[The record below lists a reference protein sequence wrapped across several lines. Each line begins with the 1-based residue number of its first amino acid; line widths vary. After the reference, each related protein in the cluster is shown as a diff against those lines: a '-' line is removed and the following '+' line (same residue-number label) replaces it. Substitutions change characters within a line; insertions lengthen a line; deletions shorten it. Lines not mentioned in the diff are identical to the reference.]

1 MADETENPAPNITAQ
16 ATVLNNF
23 VGEEV
28 IETNTDKA
36 KASFID
42 MPEMELGRYFEELR
56 QQNLRSQTY
65 TSPQIQS
72 PPDTT
77 TIDMNKLQREF
88 NSFREQLNSELPK
101 NIEQIYSTISSL
113 FNDMNDRDKNVD
125 PRPIKPFV
133 NDIFSLR
140 SKQINTP
147 PIWL

>member
-16 ATVLNNF
+16 PTVLNNF
-23 VGEEV
+23 IGEEV

-101 NIEQIYSTISSL
+101 NIEQIYSTLSSL
-113 FNDMNDRDKNVD
+113 FNDMNDRDKTVD